1 MLNTNDNKDGGV
13 EAFLMG
19 QGMMRESDEIDDT
32 KSQRSATNLA
42 PFKKD
47 LGNRF
52 STINT
57 NTRESFIS
65 VNPLARSA
73 ASTFRKGNTV
83 YEDLNESQDSQAQ
96 VSGPIENDLMAQMA
110 DLH

>member
-1 MLNTNDNKDGGV
+1 MD
-13 EAFLMG
+13 M
-19 QGMMRESDEIDDT
+19 GMMRGSDEIDDT

-52 STINT
+52 STIRT
-57 NTRESFIS
+57 DTRESFIS

-73 ASTFRKGNTV
+73 ASTFKKGNEIF
-83 YEDLNESQDSQAQ
+83 EDLNESRDSQQQ

-110 DLH
+110 DLR